1 MFFARCLLSC
11 LSVTLC
17 SNSPHSMPPEDDVYL
32 DLDHIPEPMRKQNSK
47 PISAP
52 VPELT
57 RKQNS
62 QPITWPS
69 SKPIPKKDPQTSP
82 QPVTQGSTCK
92 LVIGA
97 VVMVAVLAVG
107 IGVGVAV
114 GVLIIAKDG
123 MLSVSSDHRK
133 GGNPRGAK
141 FCTRE

>member
-47 PISAP
+47 PISTP

-57 RKQNS
+57 PKENS
-62 QPITWPS
+62 QPITGPI

-107 IGVGVAV
+107 IGIGVAV

-123 MLSVSSDHRK
+123 KLSVSSDHRK